1 MGIVRI
7 INKYKKVVI
16 MTLGDRL
23 RQLREDRGLDQ
34 RDLAEYLSIDR
45 STYGKYETGKSNPD
59 LEKLSTLAAYF
70 NVTVDWLM
78 GRSKLKNPERDYKET
93 MDFVKDLMVML
104 NENGHNLT
112 DKMEVLDLIDQAYQ
126 IQGILK

>member
-1 MGIVRI
+1 
-7 INKYKKVVI
+7 